1 MKDQTTEQKILEAAR
16 QVFVQK
22 GMDGARM
29 QEIADIAGINK
40 ALLHYYFRS
49 KDKLFFAVFESVM
62 GGFFKLI
69 NLTLQRD
76 EPIEVKIDFIVDSYL
91 DTLDA
96 NPFVPQFIISEVSRN
111 PNIMKELLAKN
122 NFHPNQFVQLFNAY
136 KKENTDPRQLFI
148 SFMGMML
155 FPYIAAPMLKMILFD
170 NSHENYAEFLGQRK
184 DFVKSTI
191 KNILQL

>member
-155 FPYIAAPMLKMILFD
+155 FPYIAAPMLKMILFE
-170 NSHENYAEFLGQRK
+170 NSHENYAEFLLQRK